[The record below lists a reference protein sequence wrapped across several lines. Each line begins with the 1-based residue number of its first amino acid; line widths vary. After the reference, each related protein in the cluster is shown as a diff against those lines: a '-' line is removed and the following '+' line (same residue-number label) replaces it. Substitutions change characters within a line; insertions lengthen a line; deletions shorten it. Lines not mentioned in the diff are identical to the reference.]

1 MLVRYGERLAFAFV
15 IAGEDRIALLRGTTV
30 IAELDYDAAAR
41 AVTVVGAPNGCD
53 VAELL
58 AAGLRVVCGKLMRV
72 ARGVPVPPAGA
83 ASFPPLRW
91 AA

>member
-15 IAGEDRIALLRGTTV
+15 IAGEDRTALLRGTTV
-30 IAELDYDAAAR
+30 LAELDYDAAAR
-41 AVTVVGAPNGCD
+41 AVTVVGALNGVE

-58 AAGLRVVCGKLMRV
+58 AAGLRVVCGKLALV
-72 ARGVPVPPAGA
+72 FRGVPVPPTGA
-83 ASFPPLRW
+83 ASSPLRW